1 MDDVYAK
8 LTNSGA
14 TVIVMMPNLENV
26 IMDYADI
33 SGPGQGVGNDMAKQF
48 KERVQIREISKGF
61 CERSGY
67 MLNEKQKGIIED
79 LKVIVLDLHRSAGD
93 LDNMVQQIVAVAS
106 ADDDEEYARV
116 FMLSLSQYR
125 KQFKMAHGYDNLEDK
140 ENETL
145 SRLNQT

>member
-1 MDDVYAK
+1 
-8 LTNSGA
+8 
-14 TVIVMMPNLENV
+14 
-26 IMDYADI
+26 
-33 SGPGQGVGNDMAKQF
+33 
-48 KERVQIREISKGF
+48 
-61 CERSGY
+61 